1 MERVHIRAMRFFWIH
16 TRTLALLAA
25 VVVLLPATV
34 RAQIFE
40 PETFMLKNGMQVVVI
55 SNHRAPVVKHMV
67 WYKVGAADEAP
78 GESGI
83 AHLLEHLMF
92 KGTAKFGPGVFSAQV
107 ARNGGQENAFTSYD
121 YTAYYQTIARDR
133 LEMVMQMEADRM
145 TNLVISEAQVAP
157 ERNVVL
163 EERRSR
169 TDNNPSAQL
178 REQVS
183 AALYLNYPYRRPII
197 GWEHEIRALDVER
210 ILAFYKRY
218 YAPNNAVL
226 IVEGDVT
233 VDELKPLAEK
243 YYGAI
248 PRGPDI
254 SRERTTEP
262 PASADRVVTLESERV
277 TQPGWSRRY
286 LAPSYRYGATE
297 HAYALQVLAE
307 IIGGGPSSRLHKKL
321 VLDDAIALSAGAF
334 YDADDLGPSAFGFY
348 AAPKPGVAMS
358 TIEKT
363 VMAEVER
370 VLRDGVTK
378 DEVDGAIERMRNN
391 AVFAKDDFGTA
402 ARVFG
407 ATLTSGGSIAEV
419 ENWLDRIGEV
429 GVADVSAAAKN
440 VLQGTHHVTAQ
451 LLAKP
456 QS

>member
-1 MERVHIRAMRFFWIH
+1 MRILRSYTGVFVAVAVLAFF
-16 TRTLALLAA
+16 
-25 VVVLLPATV
+25 LPA
-34 RAQIFE
+34 RGWAQIFD
-40 PETFMLKNGMQVVVI
+40 PDTFTLENGMQVVVI
-55 SNHRAPVVKHMV
+55 SNHRAPVVRHMV

-78 GESGI
+78 GETGI

-92 KGTAKFGPGVFSAQV
+92 KGTHNTPPGEFSAQV

-121 YTAYYQTIARDR
+121 YTAYFQTIARDR
-133 LEMVMQMEADRM
+133 LEMVMRMEADRM

-197 GWEHEIRALDVER
+197 GWEHEIRALDVDR

-226 IVEGDVT
+226 VVEGDIT
-233 VDELKPLAEK
+233 AEELKPLAEK

-254 SRERTTEP
+254 VRERTTEP
-262 PASADRVVTLESERV
+262 PARADRQVTLASERV
-277 TQPGWSRRY
+277 TQPSWSRRY
-286 LAPSYRYGATE
+286 LAPSYRYGASE

-307 IIGGGPSSRLHKKL
+307 IIGGGPSSRLHRKL
-321 VLDDAIALSAGAF
+321 VMEDAIALSAGAF
-334 YDADDLGPSAFGFY
+334 YDADDLGPAAFGFY
-348 AAPKPGVAMS
+348 AQPKPGVDMARIDS
-358 TIEKT
+358 A
-363 VMAEVER
+363 VMTEVER
-370 VLRDGVTK
+370 VLQTGVTK
-378 DEVDGAIERMRNN
+378 PEVDGALERMRNN

-402 ARVFG
+402 ARIFG
-407 ATLTSGGSIAEV
+407 AALTSGGSVEEV
-419 ENWLDRIGEV
+419 EDWLQRIGNVTAED
-429 GVADVSAAAKN
+429 VAQAARH
-440 VLQGTHHVTAQ
+440 VLQGTHSVTAE
-451 LLAKP
+451 LLSKP

>member
-1 MERVHIRAMRFFWIH
+1 MR
-16 TRTLALLAA
+16 TYRTYSKILFVLAA
-25 VVVLLPATV
+25 LAAFVPA
-34 RAQIFE
+34 RAWAQIFD
-40 PETFMLKNGMQVVVI
+40 PETFTLKNGMQVVVI
-55 SNHRAPVVKHMV
+55 SNHRAPVVRHMV

-78 GESGI
+78 GETGI

-92 KGTAKFGPGVFSAQV
+92 KGTSNYGPGAFSSAV

-121 YTAYYQTIARDR
+121 YTAYFQTIARDR
-133 LEMVMQMEADRM
+133 LEMVMRMESDRM
-145 TNLVISEAQVAP
+145 TNLLITSEQVAP
-157 ERNVVL
+157 ERDVVL

-169 TDNNPSAQL
+169 IDNNPSAQL

-197 GWEHEIRALDVER
+197 GWEHEIEALDVDR

-254 SRERTTEP
+254 ERTRTTEP
-262 PASADRVVTLESERV
+262 PARADRRVVLEHERV
-277 TQPGWSRRY
+277 TQPSWSRRY
-286 LAPSYRYGATE
+286 IAPSYRYGASE

-321 VLDDAIALSAGAF
+321 VMDDAIALSAGAF
-334 YDADDLGPSAFGFY
+334 YDADDLGPAAFGFY
-348 AAPKPGVAMS
+348 AAPKPGVDMKK
-358 TIEKT
+358 IEET
-363 VMAEVER
+363 VMAEVDR
-370 VLRDGVTK
+370 VLSGGVTAG
-378 DEVDGAIERMRNN
+378 EVNGAIERMRNN

-407 ATLTSGGSIAEV
+407 TTLTSGGSIDEV
-419 ENWLDRIGEV
+419 ENWLLRIEKV
-429 GVADVSAAAKN
+429 TPDDVARAARA
-440 VLQGTHHVTAQ
+440 VLQGTHSVTAE
-451 LLAKP
+451 LRAKP